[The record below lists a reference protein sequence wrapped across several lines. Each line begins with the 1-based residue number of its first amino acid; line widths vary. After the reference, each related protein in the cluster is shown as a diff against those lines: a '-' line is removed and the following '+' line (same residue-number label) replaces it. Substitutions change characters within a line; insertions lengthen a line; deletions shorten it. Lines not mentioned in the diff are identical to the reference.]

1 MKIRNKLTLLFTL
14 LAASILLVYAVAI
27 YISASENREKEFY
40 DLLTKEAITKAN
52 LFLNAKVPT
61 QSLHDI
67 YSNNR
72 KILNE
77 VEVAL
82 YNLDHELLYHD
93 AVEIDI
99 VKETPELLK
108 KIEKDGNV
116 SFYEGKWQ
124 ILGMLYEVDQQKYIV
139 TAAAID
145 QYGYNKLNHLIYNS
159 ILIFFGSI
167 ILIYLLGLFFAKKAF
182 LPVHDMT
189 SSVQKISANQLG
201 VRLIDSGNK
210 DELSELAKTFNIM
223 LDRLENS
230 FESQKQFVS
239 HISHELRTPLSA
251 MITELELSLQ
261 KERDHQ
267 HYQLAIS
274 QTLEDAKKLARLSGN
289 LLDLAKASYDT
300 SEISFKKFRI
310 DEALLE
316 AVQELQHLHPE
327 YKIDLYFSSSFEND
341 EDVLVK
347 GNEYLM
353 RVAFLNL
360 MENACKFSNPSHCK
374 VTITQLNNSIQ
385 FDFEDHG
392 IGIPSEELTQLFTPF
407 FRGTNQTYSQGN
419 GIGLSLTQKIISL
432 HNGTITVQSEVKKG
446 TKISV
451 VLNH

>member
-14 LAASILLVYAVAI
+14 LAASILLVYAIAI

-108 KIEKDGNV
+108 KIEKYGHV

-124 ILGMLYEVDQQKYIV
+124 ILGLLYEFDQQKYIV

-189 SSVQKISANQLG
+189 SRVQKISANQLG

-341 EDVLVK
+341 EDVLVR